1 MTSRSTARLR
11 TTMTRVLC
19 ASVVAGGALL
29 GLGGHARAQFAFEEE
44 ILPPRVVAWRLAD
57 RGFTGLIRPRFDGR
71 VYVVDAVNPAGIPVR
86 LLVDPAAGAIIGRQR
101 VGPPETYA
109 RLERPA
115 PGFGWTED
123 DAAPRRAAR
132 PSPFDEPPAL
142 RLQRR
147 PAGEAMRPGP
157 NPDGVNPDGVGKPA
171 PPRKV
176 ARAAPARPAELRP
189 ALRNSPEAPAPKAT
203 PVETSRPDAKADAK
217 ATGTPAPK
225 DASINKAQP
234 ATSPA
239 PAAEKPAEKVVAEA
253 PKLDA
258 PKPDAKDWKDPPSDK
273 KPVRVIGGAT
283 IVPGTVEK
291 DTGPAQ

>member
-11 TTMTRVLC
+11 TTMTRALC

-29 GLGGHARAQFAFEEE
+29 GLGGHASAQFAFEEE

-57 RGFTGLIRPRFDGR
+57 RGFTGLSRPRFDGR

-86 LLVDPAAGAIIGRQR
+86 LLVDPTGGAIIGRQR
-101 VGPPETYA
+101 VGAPETYA

-123 DAAPRRAAR
+123 DAAPRRVVR

-147 PAGEAMRPGP
+147 PAGEALRPEP
-157 NPDGVNPDGVGKPA
+157 NPDGVNPDSVGRTA

-176 ARAAPARPAELRP
+176 ARAAPARPADLRP
-189 ALRNSPEAPAPKAT
+189 ALRNSPEVPAPKAVPADSGRT
-203 PVETSRPDAKADAK
+203 DAKADTK
-217 ATGTPAPK
+217 TGGKPETR
-225 DASINKAQP
+225 DASIEKAQP

-239 PAAEKPAEKVVAEA
+239 PTAEKPAEKVVAEA
-253 PKLDA
+253 PK
-258 PKPDAKDWKDPPSDK
+258 PDSKDWKDPPTDK

-291 DTGPAQ
+291 EPGAAQ

>member
-11 TTMTRVLC
+11 TTMTRALC

-29 GLGGHARAQFAFEEE
+29 GLGGHASAQFAFEEE

-57 RGFTGLIRPRFDGR
+57 RGFTGLSRPRFDGR

-86 LLVDPAAGAIIGRQR
+86 LLVDPTGGAIIGRQR
-101 VGPPETYA
+101 VGAPETYA

-123 DAAPRRAAR
+123 DAAPRRVVR

-147 PAGEAMRPGP
+147 PAGEALRPEP
-157 NPDGVNPDGVGKPA
+157 NPDGVNPD
-171 PPRKV
+171 
-176 ARAAPARPAELRP
+176 LRP
-189 ALRNSPEAPAPKAT
+189 ALRNSPEVPAPKAVPADSGRT
-203 PVETSRPDAKADAK
+203 DAKADTK
-217 ATGTPAPK
+217 TGGKPETR
-225 DASINKAQP
+225 DASIEKAQP

-239 PAAEKPAEKVVAEA
+239 PTAEKPAEKVVAEA
-253 PKLDA
+253 PK
-258 PKPDAKDWKDPPSDK
+258 PDSKDWKDPPTDK

-291 DTGPAQ
+291 EPGAAQ